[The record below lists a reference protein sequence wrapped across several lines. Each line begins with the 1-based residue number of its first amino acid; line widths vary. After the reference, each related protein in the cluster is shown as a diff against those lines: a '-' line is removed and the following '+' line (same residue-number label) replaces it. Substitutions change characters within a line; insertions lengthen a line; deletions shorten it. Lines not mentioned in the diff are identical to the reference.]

1 MSADWA
7 LFNVLNGLAGR
18 SPMLDNIVRFLMND
32 YALTTALVLLLLA
45 LWFAGESP
53 ETRARN
59 QRGVLS
65 AIASMFLGNL
75 IVKAMNLA
83 FYRYRPFAFNEVTL
97 LFYYPSDSSFPSNA
111 ACVGFAIATAVWLH
125 NRTAGWISYL
135 LALLL
140 GVSRVV
146 GGVHYPSDIL
156 GGAVVG
162 VTVAYLVA
170 IKTPLF
176 SRLWSVI
183 IRKLRQ
189 LLLA

>member
-1 MSADWA
+1 
-7 LFNVLNGLAGR
+7 
-18 SPMLDNIVRFLMND
+18 MLDNIVRFLMND

>member
-156 GGAVVG
+156 GGAVIG